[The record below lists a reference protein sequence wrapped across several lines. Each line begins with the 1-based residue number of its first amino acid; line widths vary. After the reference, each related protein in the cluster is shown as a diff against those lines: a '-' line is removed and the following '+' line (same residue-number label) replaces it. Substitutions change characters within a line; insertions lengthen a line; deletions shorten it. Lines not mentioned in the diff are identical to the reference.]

1 MLKKIGIAIL
11 GAGDLAKEVYRLF
24 EKNRE
29 FYSRTQNVDF
39 SLESVLAEAEEGAP
53 LKWLP
58 EEKTAGNI
66 AEVIADPAVDVVI
79 ETLFDAEKAKTY
91 ALAALHEGKSVV
103 TANAELVCKYFA
115 DLEKVAKRNGC
126 GVYFGASCLD
136 GIPAIRTLAD
146 GVQSDKITEIA
157 LCASADKKAGKLEA
171 SDGEIGWS
179 EVHCLSVL
187 ASLAFHEKIPYSK
200 IFRDGAAVEKFD
212 AEQGKKFGYELK
224 TLAIA
229 KKTEKGAEAR
239 VHPVFVKKTHPL
251 AGVGDNVNALC
262 LCGEKTGRLVLSGKG
277 GVSATACAI
286 VSDVLGAAAYA
297 DTGYA
302 VDRNFAASDVA
313 AKVVNDFK
321 SAYYLR
327 FKAAGAD
334 GLLAKLSAVL
344 SKSGISVSRLEQ
356 KTGVTQGAQWESVSL
371 VTEVTTENA
380 MKNAVQKI
388 KKTGEVTLEAFV
400 RVEEN

>member
-1 MLKKIGIAIL
+1 MLKRIGIAIL
-11 GAGDLAKEVYRLF
+11 GAGELAKEVFRLF

-39 SLESVLAEAEEGAP
+39 SLESVLAEAEEGAS

-79 ETLFDAEKAKTY
+79 ETLSDAEKAKNY

-157 LCASADKKAGKLEA
+157 LCASADKKAGKFA
-171 SDGEIGWS
+171 GEIGWN
-179 EVHCLSVL
+179 EVCCLSVL
-187 ASLAFHEKIPYSK
+187 ASLAFHEKIPVSK
-200 IFRDGAAVEKFD
+200 IFRDGTAVEKFD
-212 AEQGKKFGYELK
+212 AELGKKFGYELK

-229 KKTEKGAEAR
+229 KRNEKGAEAR

-251 AGVGDNVNALC
+251 AGVDDNMNALC
-262 LCGEKTGRLVLSGKG
+262 LCGEKIGRLVLSGKG
-277 GVSATACAI
+277 GVSAAACAI

-297 DTGYA
+297 DVGYA
-302 VDRNFAASDVA
+302 ADRNFAASDA
-313 AKVVNDFK
+313 TAKVVNDFK

-371 VTEVTTENA
+371 VTEETTENA
-380 MKNAVQKI
+380 MKIAVQKI
-388 KKTGEVTLEAFV
+388 KKTGEVTLESFV